1 MSRMQLIRVGVILV
15 MKFFAG
21 IDRGGAGIQPPLKG
35 KEGLFIAGG
44 LLAGQKRICGRAKEG
59 IMPKTSLKRSIKS
72 IFFRQISENN
82 DYL

>member
-1 MSRMQLIRVGVILV
+1 

-21 IDRGGAGIQPPLKG
+21 RGSGGAGIQSPLKG

-44 LLAGQKRICGRAKEG
+44 LLAGQKHICERAKEG
-59 IMPKTSLKRSIKS
+59 IMPKVSLKRSIKS